1 MKQLCI
7 EVLLEQQAPS
17 LEEQI
22 NTDDNNFNLIEKKK
36 VREKFYKDRQRKS
49 KNLENIIKTI

>member
-22 NTDDNNFNLIEKKK
+22 NTDNNFNLIEKKK

>member
-22 NTDDNNFNLIEKKK
+22 NTDNNFNLIEKKK

-49 KNLENIIKTI
+49 KNLENIIKII